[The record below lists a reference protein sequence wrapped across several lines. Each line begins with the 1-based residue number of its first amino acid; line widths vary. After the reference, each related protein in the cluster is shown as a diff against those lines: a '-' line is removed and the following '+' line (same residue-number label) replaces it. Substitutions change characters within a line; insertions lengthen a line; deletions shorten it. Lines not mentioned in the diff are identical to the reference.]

1 MIEKVKPLWYNN
13 YMEDMIMNWKIIE
26 GFTDYKVNENGEVYS
41 IKRNKILK
49 QYERKNYLGVYL
61 YQNNKRKFKAVHR
74 LVAEAFIDNPY
85 NLPQV
90 NHKDE
95 NSMNNNVSNLEWCT
109 QKYNMNYGTLKER
122 QRKRMLENNPFKG
135 KHHTKEAIEKMRLK
149 KLGQPS
155 KRKRKIT
162 IEGIEYES
170 IKDAMIKL
178 NISTRKLY
186 KLLNIEI

>member
-1 MIEKVKPLWYNN
+1 
-13 YMEDMIMNWKIIE
+13 MNWKIIE

-135 KHHTKEAIEKMRLK
+135 KYHTKEAIEKMRLK

-186 KLLNIEI
+186 KLLNIEIEKGSDVR